1 MARTYNHYCPVAR
14 ALEVVGEKW
23 SLLIVRDLLRRPQ
36 RFSDLLHYAS
46 SITPKRLTLTLRK
59 LEADG
64 IVEREKQPGRRE
76 VWYRLTPAGHDLGPV
91 VQSLA
96 AWGLRHAMRPPL
108 PGEVVHPDLAMGAL
122 TTSLNTRGRKLSQP
136 ATLLVHFTPGG
147 PYTLSFDGA
156 RWSTRQGE
164 ETNANVT
171 VTTTP
176 EAWATFFAV
185 KRDER
190 GRLAQAMRTDG
201 TSELIEEFLYTFGV
215 RDNDGSQATESH
227 ADWR

>member
-14 ALEVVGEKW
+14 ALELVGEKW
-23 SLLIVRDLLRRPQ
+23 SLLIVRDLLRKPQ
-36 RFSDLLHYAS
+36 RFSDLLHYSS

-59 LEADG
+59 LEATG
-64 IVEREKQPGRRE
+64 IVEREEQPGHRE
-76 VWYRLTPAGHDLGPV
+76 VWYRLTPAGHDLRPV

-108 PGEVVHPDLAMGAL
+108 PGEVVHPDLAMGTL
-122 TTSLNTRGRKLSQP
+122 TTSLNMRGRKLLQP

-147 PYTLSFDGA
+147 FHTLSFDGNH
-156 RWSTRQGE
+156 WSTRKGE
-164 ETNANVT
+164 EANADVT

-190 GRLAQAMRTDG
+190 GRLAQTMRIDG
-201 TSELIEEFLYTFGV
+201 TSERVQEFLQTFGV
-215 RDNDGSQATESH
+215 RDNVAE
-227 ADWR
+227 

>member
-14 ALEVVGEKW
+14 ALEVIGEKW
-23 SLLIVRDLLRRPQ
+23 SLLIVRDLLRKPQ
-36 RFSDLLHYAS
+36 RFSDLLRYSS

-59 LEADG
+59 LEAAG
-64 IVEREKQPGRRE
+64 IAEREKQPGHRE
-76 VWYRLTPAGHDLGPV
+76 VWYRLTPAGHDLRPV

-108 PGEVVHPDLAMGAL
+108 PGEVVHPDLAMGTL
-122 TTSLNTRGRKLSQP
+122 TASLNMRGRKLSQP

-156 RWSTRQGE
+156 HWSTKQGE
-164 ETNANVT
+164 STNADVT

-190 GRLAQAMRTDG
+190 GRLAQAMRIEG
-201 TSELIEEFLYTFGV
+201 TPERVQEFLQTFGAQT
-215 RDNDGSQATESH
+215 GGAE
-227 ADWR
+227 